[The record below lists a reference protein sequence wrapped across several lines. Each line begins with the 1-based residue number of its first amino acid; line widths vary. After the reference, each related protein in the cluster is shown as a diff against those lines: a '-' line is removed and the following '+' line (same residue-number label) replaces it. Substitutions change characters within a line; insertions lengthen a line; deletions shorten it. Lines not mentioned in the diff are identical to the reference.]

1 MPNVVAMI
9 LSGGAGSRLS
19 ILAQRRAK
27 PAVPFGGIYR
37 IIDFTIS
44 NVAYS
49 GIPYVGVLTQYKPYS
64 LMDHIGTGE
73 AWGFIGRRRCARILP
88 PYTGEEDSDWYAGT
102 ADAIYQNL
110 SFLARFRAD
119 IVLVLSGDHVYHMDY
134 NDMIRFHLKKRA
146 DLTIA
151 MQEVSSSESVRFGMA
166 DVNEQGRICRF
177 YEKPKECKTKI
188 ASLGIYVVSSD
199 ILVKRLR
206 EDAASSSTH
215 DFGKNIIPKMIAED
229 RVYCYLFN
237 DYWRDVGTI
246 EAYRDSNMEILDPG
260 SGINLGK
267 WGVRTN
273 SALREPHE
281 RGPAKILSRAAVSK
295 SIVSTGCVIEGEVT
309 HSILS
314 PGVRIRKGAR
324 VQNSILMDNVEVGE
338 GVFLQN
344 TILDKNVNVET
355 GCEIGTGE
363 ERSNVEFPSL
373 LSSGITLIGKGV
385 LIPAQTR
392 IGKNC
397 LFYPELTLADFPSR
411 EIPSGTTLYKQ
422 SKAQSL

>member
-1 MPNVVAMI
+1 MPTVVAMI
-9 LSGGAGSRLS
+9 LAGGAGSRLS

-37 IIDFTIS
+37 IIDFTLS

-49 GIPYVGVLTQYKPYS
+49 GIPYVGILTQYKPFS

-73 AWGFIGRRRCARILP
+73 PWGFIGRRRCARVLP

-102 ADAIYQNL
+102 SDAIYQNL
-110 SFLARFRAD
+110 SFFDRFHAD
-119 IVLVLSGDHVYHMDY
+119 LVLILSGDHVYHMNY
-134 NDMIRFHLKKRA
+134 NDMIQFHIKKRA

-151 MQEVSSSESVRFGMA
+151 MQEVPSSETTRFGMA
-166 DVNEQGRICRF
+166 DVNEQGEISRF

-188 ASLGIYVVSSD
+188 ASLGIYVFTRD
-199 ILVKRLR
+199 ILVHRLR
-206 EDAASSSTH
+206 EDAASSSAH
-215 DFGKNIIPKMIAED
+215 DFGKNIIPKMINED

-237 DYWRDVGTI
+237 EYWRDVGTI
-246 EAYRDSNMEILDPG
+246 EAYRDSNMEILDPN

-267 WGVRTN
+267 WEVHTN

-281 RGPAKILSRAAVSK
+281 RGPARILSHGAVSN
-295 SIVSTGCVIEGEVT
+295 SIISTGCTIEGEVT

-314 PGVRIRKGAR
+314 PGVTIHAGAK
-324 VQNSILMDNVEVGE
+324 VKDSILLDNVEVGE
-338 GVFLQN
+338 GTFLEN
-344 TILDKNVNVET
+344 AILDKDVSVKA
-355 GCEIGTGE
+355 GCEIGIGE
-363 ERSNVEFPSL
+363 DTCNAESL
-373 LSSGITLIGKGV
+373 SMPSSGITLIGKGAI
-385 LIPAQTR
+385 IPTQTR

-397 LFYPELTLADFPSR
+397 LLYPELGLADFPSR

-422 SKAQSL
+422 KTPRSL